1 MAHNTTN
8 PTEAVTDVSVRQ
20 AAAVLASAGTAGRK
34 DQVDT
39 PNVQYEAMAANW
51 SLLFDLLG
59 GTPRMR
65 AARQKWLPMEDA
77 ESIKGYNSRL
87 KRSFLYN
94 AYKDTIEKLR
104 AKPFKKPVSVQ
115 GEIPQQLEMIE
126 TDVDKTGRTLTS
138 LAGDIMSGG
147 LVTGVH
153 HLLVDFTV
161 MRDAEDADTEGESK
175 ASIADEKA
183 AGARPVFVNVPAR
196 NLIGW
201 RLDVNGELE
210 QIRILENA
218 IVRDGTYRDKKVKR
232 IRVVTKEKWELFELQ
247 EIREGN
253 SIVKSWVSLGAN
265 THTFGSVPLVTI
277 YFEQGPDELTGVPPL
292 EDLAWLNLAH
302 FQSYSDQRNILR
314 VVRSAILFG
323 RGWKQEDIDK
333 GIVVGPRNAILQE
346 GEKSDLK
353 YVEHTGKGIEAG
365 RQDIQ
370 DIEARMEVLGLQP
383 LIKKTGNQTAT
394 GKAIDEAKNQSRM
407 QAYVRAVES
416 GLEQAYRFAAQ
427 WVKVALPSDFKVTI
441 FSDFGIGLQAKDD
454 IDALLKSRL
463 ARQITHE
470 TFLREIQRRGLISE
484 TVDVEAEVEAL
495 EDEGPPLAGVLP
507 PDDDDDDEVES
518 GGTKD
523 VEQEEE
529 EPTGTRAGAPA
540 RATA

>member
-8 PTEAVTDVSVRQ
+8 PTEAVQTNAGREAV
-20 AAAVLASAGTAGRK
+20 AVLASAGLAGRK
-34 DQVDT
+34 DEVDT

-51 SLLFDLLG
+51 ALLFDLLG

-77 ESIKGYNSRL
+77 ESLRGYNSRL

-94 AYKDTIEKLR
+94 AYKDTVEKLR
-104 AKPFKKPVSVQ
+104 AKPFSKPVSVQ
-115 GEIPQQLEMIE
+115 GEIPEQLKMIE
-126 TDVDKTGRTLTS
+126 DDVDKTGRTLTG
-138 LAGDIMSGG
+138 LAGDIMAGG
-147 LVTGVH
+147 LVAGVH

-161 MRDAEDADTEGESK
+161 MRGEDEAEAEGETE

-201 RLDVNGELE
+201 RLDTNGELE

-218 IVRDGTYRDKKVKR
+218 IVADGTYRDKKVKR
-232 IRVVTKEKWELFELQ
+232 IRVVTKTTWELFELQ
-247 EIREGN
+247 ETREGKG
-253 SIVKSWVSLGAN
+253 IIKTWKSLGLK

-277 YFEQGPDELTGVPPL
+277 YFEQGPDELTGIPPL

-302 FQSYSDQRNILR
+302 FQSLSDQRNILR
-314 VVRSAILFG
+314 IIRSAILFG
-323 RGWKQEDIDK
+323 KGWKQDDIDK

-346 GEKSDLK
+346 NEKSDLK
-353 YVEHTGKGIEAG
+353 YVEHSGKGIQAG
-365 RQDIQ
+365 REDIL

-407 QAYVRAVES
+407 QAYVRAVED
-416 GLEQAYRFAAQ
+416 GLERAYKFAAK
-427 WVKVALPSDFKVTI
+427 WVKVVLPSDFKVDI
-441 FSDFGIGLQAKDD
+441 FSDFGIGAKAKED
-454 IDALLKSRL
+454 IEALLKSRL
-463 ARQITHE
+463 AKQITHG

-484 TVDVEAEVEAL
+484 TVDVEKEIEAL
-495 EDEGPPLAGVLP
+495 EDEGPPLAGILP
-507 PDDDDDDEVES
+507 PDDDDDEDES
-518 GGTKD
+518 GGDKN
-523 VEQEEE
+523 VEPEEE
-529 EPTGTRAGAPA
+529 EETTGTRAGAPA